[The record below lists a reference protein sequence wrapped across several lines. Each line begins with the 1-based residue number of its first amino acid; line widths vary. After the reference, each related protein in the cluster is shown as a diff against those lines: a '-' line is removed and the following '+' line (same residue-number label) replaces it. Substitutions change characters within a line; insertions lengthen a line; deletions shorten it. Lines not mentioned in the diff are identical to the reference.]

1 MEAKAKGIPDVAILT
16 VPHPIGA
23 GQNLEM
29 VKTKAINAMEK
40 LAKMMIGQK

>member
-1 MEAKAKGIPDVAILT
+1 MEAKSKGIPDVAILT

-23 GQNLEM
+23 GQTPDM

-40 LAKMMIGQK
+40 LTKMMIGQK